1 MSKNNV
7 HPDHYKVDG
16 RDRQDDAAAARF
28 ARAVAAKAASRE
40 RPDRMTKGPYF
51 QRPEPAAPASAGR
64 TAKPARKKSFSGAVT
79 AKKSGA
85 RKASAPR
92 RAASPKA
99 ASNRAS
105 NSSRGKK
112 SGIAAARP
120 TKKR

>member
-40 RPDRMTKGPYF
+40 RPDRLTKGPYF
-51 QRPEPAAPASAGR
+51 QRPEPAAPASTGR
-64 TAKPARKKSFSGAVT
+64 PGERAQKESSSRTRT
-79 AKKSGA
+79 AKKSGT

-105 NSSRGKK
+105 KSSRGKK

>member
-7 HPDHYKVDG
+7 HPDYYKTAG
-16 RDRQDDAAAARF
+16 RDRQDDAAAARQ
-28 ARAVAAKAASRE
+28 ARSVAAKASSRE

-51 QRPEPAAPASAGR
+51 QHPEPAPPASAGR
-64 TAKPARKKSFSGAVT
+64 PGDRAQKESSSRAGT

-105 NSSRGKK
+105 KSSRGKK